1 MTKPNSS
8 KLARPKADY
17 TVAAIR
23 MTWDRK
29 STRKE
34 YSRLRSIWKKR
45 YERLMKSEYKN
56 SSLVQDRPITRYPKL
71 SEIGTDR
78 EVQYLLSEL
87 GAIIGGEYT
96 SVEGLKKLDKERIE
110 KLNDKWPGLNLK
122 TRDDLKTFGDFM
134 EKVRGYTA
142 DRIYDSDFAVD
153 IFDQTEN
160 LSNEKMLEL
169 YKEFL
174 KTGSRK
180 IGKLQANINRRN
192 KQKRAQRKTRRK
204 KRR

>member
-1 MTKPNSS
+1 MIEAKSS
-8 KLARPKADY
+8 KLVRPKADY

-45 YERLMKSEYKN
+45 YERLVKSEYKN

-110 KLNDKWPGLNLK
+110 KLNDKWEGLNLK
-122 TRDDLKTFGDFM
+122 TRDDLKTFGEFM
-134 EKVRGYTA
+134 ERVRGYA
-142 DRIYDSDFAVD
+142 SDRIYDSDFAVD

-192 KQKRAQRKTRRK
+192 KQKRAQRKSKRK

>member
-1 MTKPNSS
+1 MIEAKSS

-71 SEIGTDR
+71 SEIRTDR

-110 KLNDKWPGLNLK
+110 KLNDKWEGLNLK
-122 TRDDLKTFGDFM
+122 TRDDLKIFGEFM

-160 LSNEKMLEL
+160 LSNKKMLEL

-192 KQKRAQRKTRRK
+192 KQKRAQRKTKRK

>member
-1 MTKPNSS
+1 MIEPKSS

-110 KLNDKWPGLNLK
+110 KLNDKWEGLNLK
-122 TRDDLKTFGDFM
+122 TREDLKTFGDFM
-134 EKVRGYTA
+134 EKVRGYA
-142 DRIYDSDFAVD
+142 SDRIYDSDFAVD

-180 IGKLQANINRRN
+180 IGKLQASINKRN
-192 KQKRAQRKTRRK
+192 KQKRAKRKTKRK

>member
-1 MTKPNSS
+1 
-8 KLARPKADY
+8 
-17 TVAAIR
+17 
-23 MTWDRK
+23 
-29 STRKE
+29 
-34 YSRLRSIWKKR
+34 
-45 YERLMKSEYKN
+45 
-56 SSLVQDRPITRYPKL
+56 
-71 SEIGTDR
+71 
-78 EVQYLLSEL
+78 
-87 GAIIGGEYT
+87 
-96 SVEGLKKLDKERIE
+96 
-110 KLNDKWPGLNLK
+110 
-122 TRDDLKTFGDFM
+122 M

>member
-1 MTKPNSS
+1 
-8 KLARPKADY
+8 
-17 TVAAIR
+17 
-23 MTWDRK
+23 MTWDKK

-45 YERLMKSEYKN
+45 YERLVQSEYKN
-56 SSLVQDRPITRYPKL
+56 SSLVQDRPISRYPKL

-96 SVEGLKKLDKERIE
+96 SIEGLKKLDKERIE
-110 KLNDKWPGLNLK
+110 KLNNKWEGLNLK
-122 TRDDLKTFGDFM
+122 TRDDLKTFGEFM

>member
-1 MTKPNSS
+1 
-8 KLARPKADY
+8 
-17 TVAAIR
+17 
-23 MTWDRK
+23 MTWDKK

-56 SSLVQDRPITRYPKL
+56 SSLVLDRPISRYPKL

-96 SVEGLKKLDKERIE
+96 SIEGLKKLDKERIE
-110 KLNDKWPGLNLK
+110 KLNNKWEGLNLK
-122 TRDDLKTFGDFM
+122 TRDDLKTFGEFM

-180 IGKLQANINRRN
+180 IGKLQADINKRN
-192 KQKRAQRKTRRK
+192 KHKRAQRKTRRK

>member
-1 MTKPNSS
+1 MIEAKSS

-110 KLNDKWPGLNLK
+110 KLNNKWEGLNLK
-122 TRDDLKTFGDFM
+122 TRDDLKTFGEFM
-134 EKVRGYTA
+134 EKIRGYA
-142 DRIYDSDFAVD
+142 SDRIYDSDFAVD

-192 KQKRAQRKTRRK
+192 KQKRAQRKTKRK

>member
-1 MTKPNSS
+1 MTAPNSL
-8 KLARPKADY
+8 KLVRPKADY

-56 SSLVQDRPITRYPKL
+56 SSLAQDRPISRYPKL

-96 SVEGLKKLDKERIE
+96 SIEGLKKLDKERIE
-110 KLNDKWPGLNLK
+110 KLNDKWEGLNLK
-122 TRDDLKTFGDFM
+122 TRDDLKTFGEFM
-134 EKVRGYTA
+134 EKVRGYA
-142 DRIYDSDFAVD
+142 SDRIYDSDFAVD

-180 IGKLQANINRRN
+180 IGKLQANINKRN

>member
-1 MTKPNSS
+1 
-8 KLARPKADY
+8 
-17 TVAAIR
+17 
-23 MTWDRK
+23 MTWDKK

-45 YERLMKSEYKN
+45 YERLVQSEYKN
-56 SSLVQDRPITRYPKL
+56 SSLVQDRPISRYPKI

-96 SVEGLKKLDKERIE
+96 SIKGLKKLDKERIE
-110 KLNDKWPGLNLK
+110 KLNNKWEGLNLK
-122 TRDDLKTFGDFM
+122 TRDDLKTFGEFM

>member
-1 MTKPNSS
+1 MIEAKSS

-110 KLNDKWPGLNLK
+110 KLNDKWEGLNLK
-122 TRDDLKTFGDFM
+122 TRDDLKTFSEFM
-134 EKVRGYTA
+134 EKIRGYA
-142 DRIYDSDFAVD
+142 SDRIYDSDFAVD

-192 KQKRAQRKTRRK
+192 KQKRAQRKTKRK

>member
-1 MTKPNSS
+1 MIEAKSS

-110 KLNDKWPGLNLK
+110 KLNDKWEGLNLK
-122 TRDDLKTFGDFM
+122 TRDDLKIFGEFM
-134 EKVRGYTA
+134 EKVRGYTS

-180 IGKLQANINRRN
+180 IGKLQSNINRRN
-192 KQKRAQRKTRRK
+192 KQKRAQRKTKRK

>member
-1 MTKPNSS
+1 MIEAKSS

-56 SSLVQDRPITRYPKL
+56 SSLVQDRPNTRYPKL

-110 KLNDKWPGLNLK
+110 KLNDKWEGLNLK
-122 TRDDLKTFGDFM
+122 TRDDLKTFSEFM
-134 EKVRGYTA
+134 EKIRGYA
-142 DRIYDSDFAVD
+142 SDRIYDSDFAVD

-192 KQKRAQRKTRRK
+192 KQKRAQRKTKRK

>member
-1 MTKPNSS
+1 MIEAKSS
-8 KLARPKADY
+8 KLTRPKADY

-56 SSLVQDRPITRYPKL
+56 SSLAQDRPISRYPKL

-96 SVEGLKKLDKERIE
+96 SV
-110 KLNDKWPGLNLK
+110 
-122 TRDDLKTFGDFM
+122 
-134 EKVRGYTA
+134 
-142 DRIYDSDFAVD
+142 
-153 IFDQTEN
+153 
-160 LSNEKMLEL
+160 
-169 YKEFL
+169 
-174 KTGSRK
+174 
-180 IGKLQANINRRN
+180 
-192 KQKRAQRKTRRK
+192 
-204 KRR
+204 